1 MKESSQLWKNS
12 SQETWKILFQGSE
25 TLIFLGGLYAQTPMV
40 GNDIGRNLKVSEW
53 KRLLVIVEQN
63 FRIPPSF
70 NKNAASLNCF
80 DLLLPMLSCFLYFS
94 SFLNLISY

>member
-25 TLIFLGGLYAQTPMV
+25 TLIFLGGPYAQTPMV

-80 DLLLPMLSCFLYFS
+80 DMLTSDAVLFSLFLLFQ
-94 SFLNLISY
+94 LISY